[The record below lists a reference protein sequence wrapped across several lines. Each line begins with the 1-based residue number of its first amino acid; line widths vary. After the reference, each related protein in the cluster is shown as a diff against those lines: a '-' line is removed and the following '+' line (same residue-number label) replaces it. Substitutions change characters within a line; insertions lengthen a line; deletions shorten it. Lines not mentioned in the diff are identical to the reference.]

1 MVAEPPIRSTMR
13 IVFCLILWV
22 QSFVAVGQNVWI
34 EMLQASNEIG
44 AESLNPPLTAGAD
57 YSYEIVLASQ
67 AVVNVTEI
75 SSRTPWCLKAQESHA
90 HTDLADIVLRPDHSS
105 TAGGQGN
112 TIVLSSSPQPV
123 YSGVG
128 HVEGL
133 LIEFLLV
140 GATLDRDWEARE
152 VNVEWTVVHGEC
164 LL

>member
-13 IVFCLILWV
+13 IVFCLVLWT
-22 QSFVAVGQNVWI
+22 QSFITVGQNVWI

-44 AESLNPPLTAGAD
+44 SESLNPPQTAGAD
-57 YSYEIVLASQ
+57 YSNEIVLESQ

-75 SSRTPWCLKAQESHA
+75 SPRTPWCLKAHESYVDA
-90 HTDLADIVLRPDHSS
+90 DLADIILRPDPSN
-105 TAGGQGN
+105 TARGQGS
-112 TIVLSSSPQPV
+112 TIVLSSFPQPV
-123 YSGVG
+123 YSGEG
-128 HVEGL
+128 PVEGL

-152 VNVEWTVVHGEC
+152 VNVEWTVVYGEC